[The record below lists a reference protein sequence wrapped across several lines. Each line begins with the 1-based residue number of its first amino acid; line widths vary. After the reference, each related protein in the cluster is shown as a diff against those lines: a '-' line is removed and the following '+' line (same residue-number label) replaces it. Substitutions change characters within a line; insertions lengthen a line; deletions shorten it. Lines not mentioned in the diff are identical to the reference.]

1 MQRHWNSARQ
11 EFQRPAEQARPA
23 APADAR
29 PWPPSPPA
37 QAPHARAAPP
47 AAIARSLPPGG
58 TLAAWKAGSSPC
70 ACGWPAAV
78 PAAPSP
84 APARPPASRLAR
96 RADMISASWVAR
108 TQLSAHAWPA
118 RAAPQA
124 AVRAVRARTLCP
136 TGPPPRASPRASLP
150 TPSRASPR
158 FCRTAGARVSSST
171 NRNREKKNFLK
182 APCCWRCRRGQGA
195 DSGAM
200 PSDHYGVRGR
210 SRAPP
215 RVPAG
220 CAGAGRAVGSAGRAL
235 G

>member
-1 MQRHWNSARQ
+1 VAPLATRTSASCARRAASSDCAVAPTWRDFGGV
-11 EFQRPAEQARPA
+11 EGGILAVRLRVARRRARRTVARARPA
-23 APADAR
+23 AGLAAR
-29 PWPPSPPA
+29 P
-37 QAPHARAAPP
+37 
-47 AAIARSLPPGG
+47 
-58 TLAAWKAGSSPC
+58 
-70 ACGWPAAV
+70 
-78 PAAPSP
+78 
-84 APARPPASRLAR
+84 SRRHDFSKLG
-96 RADMISASWVAR
+96 AR

-182 APCCWRCRRGQGA
+182 APCCWWCRRGQGA

-215 RVPAG
+215 RVPVG
-220 CAGAGRAVGSAGRAL
+220 CAGAGRPVGSAGRAL